1 MSPKQKNFPSLLDQM
16 GFGQST
22 QGVEILWKSPTSSPT
37 QPVRSKVEILQR
49 KDRFILDKFTAAF
62 DLNKLSQVFE
72 TNARKKFQKVSS
84 CSTKITAQCSLQI
97 ILEVIPTRPDDQV
110 DQRAAQNNSG
120 TILGWTTSIAIN
132 QSNLVLQIT
141 DAFLVG
147 TPITDWWAQIS
158 RIITESVTPG
168 LSCLWRANN
177 LFEIAI
183 PVYGLSA
190 KSVGD
195 QPELLEIVH
204 SPFSSELK
212 IPRPIS
218 VEPQAAKITIQLAA
232 PDNMRE
238 LDYPIEILAARETAS
253 TWVETDRAI
262 FDKKN
267 MMLPSDLL
275 DQPFACLMARI
286 GAHPSLAHQV
296 SSSNFS
302 ASSFNEDTSLTVM
315 TGELIALS
323 HLGRSHDLVKSL
335 SITLRRIASVYGSL
349 NDLEPMRST
358 LPEILGD
365 TWSTVDAQRSF
376 KSWGIALEQKPKNLR
391 ILHKIANLARET
403 GDLGKEFDALLN
415 ICQLERRTSALLTST
430 LRLIEISEK
439 RVSEDAES
447 KLKLRGLLEIAARKT
462 EYNEKIVMKLSK
474 ILSACGEHKKS
485 LALLESCIQSNSK
498 KITPAQLA
506 DLHAEI
512 GNIWRIHEDNIPLA
526 TARFIAATTAPSDPS
541 DRLLDDAEEFFTKT
555 GNADQIKRLFLLR
568 ANRPGRQAPIEAIER
583 SAKYMNKMNHHVESI
598 SAVVELMKMNRYQ
611 QWYCDII
618 LDATNVSEI
627 NWGEIAELMQKADPK
642 QLPKDALPMWKL
654 ITARCA
660 MKNNASRMIGVR
672 NFTDK
677 HVVRLMS
684 EDESRFVISTLTN
697 QPAPGD
703 LSTFIS
709 DRLPFSQNSE
719 SDFLLQTIISENLFS
734 TDGLFEQAIAQKA
747 NSTTNLDISL
757 ARLGKLIA
765 TNEPRKIAIF
775 IQSHVETIA
784 NNELMQTFIDQS
796 IKTLSDTENQIFSDT
811 VAVLLKTREQQAPF
825 NQIEREIQIDRLIRK
840 KFLTIA
846 EDLLKSALEA
856 GEQGTANEDVV
867 HDLLS
872 NTPELI
878 AKWHYIG
885 MSGAKDHATRHKNA
899 KQCLKHWLIT
909 EVRPRELVEVIAVL
923 AEAEILDTPTLAL
936 LESISTREKNPR
948 EFLRI
953 LSAEIDKDKE
963 KQADYL
969 YWAIR
974 IINVNGLDREIA
986 AKLYET
992 KSDSLEENHIHKMYS
1007 KAQLWLSAKNL
1018 TEAQRHFIALLKD
1031 PEVLTA
1037 PEICFNSLDGLAQ
1050 TKPQRS
1056 QFATMVQSLI
1066 AWADSKNQRM
1076 LAEQLTNKSIELEI
1090 ASLEHLHAKITQKFD
1105 ILSPLQLAT
1114 IAMQALAKSERTS
1127 SGIVK
1132 LLDEWKATKAVADQP
1147 EKWREVIA
1155 CLTTDHLLRQLR
1167 RTARC
1172 EILFMHAKA
1181 VFEDET
1187 KRFDA
1192 IPHFEVITLENPL
1205 DSRTWIPLYSLYE
1218 ECGAKKKMIAHLE
1231 RIIPLIEQDTSLLEK
1246 TPFNIESLKNTLSRA
1261 RKSVIEAGGLGAVDH
1276 KPSTIPTKNNFEL
1289 NDHAARL
1296 QRGWVDAIPIVKIS
1310 AMNSDADPGSI
1321 TTGESPATGSQ
1332 VDQLAGLAFDGSA
1345 AQNLDSSLDN
1355 AQHQGSIGTDQS
1367 LPARVELSLITS
1379 AKTNPSR
1386 ELINW
1391 RDLALSGSAPKG
1403 ATKKVTT
1410 MAFASELEKHVAV
1423 QCVALLAAETSEL
1436 ANWHWQVWRHCN
1448 DFQYPTNDLGRI
1460 PRDLKFSQYGGQLH
1474 KLIKMV
1480 TPVILRVNKDK
1491 FIAEQHLRK
1500 LGIPQNASPKQVDL
1514 GHPALKRGNIG
1525 VFNQNITSAKLK
1537 FFDAQGLGSEV
1548 FFDLGQRAMY
1558 FDGKWQL
1565 ELPPTVLAYRIME
1578 NLLYFQK
1585 GVPGVPLLNAETE
1598 VVPVIQTIRDVLSSS
1613 GISRLR
1619 IAFGIDHAEINEQLK
1634 TINREQLV
1642 SLLGWNSDRTTNDI
1656 ITLQQEMRLKAYADL
1671 FGITLDLIGISE
1683 SLAAKNLCE
1692 PSNASQG
1699 VIASSNPIVDFLI
1712 KLATRLKI

>member
-1 MSPKQKNFPSLLDQM
+1 MSRKQKNFPPVLDQM

-22 QGVEILWKSPTSSPT
+22 QGVEILWKSPTSSHT

-72 TNARKKFQKVSS
+72 TNARKKFHKVSS
-84 CSTKITAQCSLQI
+84 CSIKITAKCSLQI
-97 ILEVIPTRPDDQV
+97 VLEITPTRQDGQV
-110 DQRAAQNNSG
+110 DQRAAQNNPG

-132 QSNLVLQIT
+132 QSNLVLQVT
-141 DAFLVG
+141 DAFFIG
-147 TPITDWWAQIS
+147 TPITDWWVQIS

-168 LSCLWRANN
+168 LSSLWRANN
-177 LFEIAI
+177 LFELVI
-183 PVYGLSA
+183 PVYALSA
-190 KSVGD
+190 KPLVD
-195 QPELLEIVH
+195 QSELQEIIH
-204 SPFSSELK
+204 SSLGSELK

-218 VEPQAAKITIQLAA
+218 VESQSSKITIQLAA
-232 PDNMRE
+232 PDNMTE

-253 TWVETDRAI
+253 TWIETDRAI
-262 FDKKN
+262 FAKQIST
-267 MMLPSDLL
+267 LPSDLL
-275 DQPFACLMARI
+275 NQPIDCLLARI
-286 GAHPSLAHQV
+286 AAHPTLTQQLSGSKFDTSSL
-296 SSSNFS
+296 
-302 ASSFNEDTSLTVM
+302 NEDTPLTVM
-315 TGELIALS
+315 TGGLLALD

-349 NDLEPMRST
+349 NELVPMRST

-365 TWSTVDAQRSF
+365 TWSTVDAQRAF
-376 KSWGIALEQKPKNLR
+376 KSWLIALEQKPKNLR

-403 GDLGKEFDALLN
+403 GDLDKEFDALFN
-415 ICQLERRTSALLTST
+415 ICQLERRTSSLQTST
-430 LRLIEISEK
+430 LRLIEISGK
-439 RVSEDAES
+439 RISEDSES
-447 KLKLRGLLEIAARKT
+447 KFKLRGLLEIAARKT
-462 EYNEKIVMKLSK
+462 AYNEKIVMTLSK
-474 ILSACGEHKKS
+474 MLSTCGDHKKA

-498 KITPAQLA
+498 EISPVQLA

-512 GNIWRIHEDNIPLA
+512 GHIWRTHENNIPLA

-555 GNADQIKRLFLLR
+555 GNAEQIKRLFLLR

-598 SAVVELMKMNRYQ
+598 SAVVDLMKMNRYQ

-618 LDATNVSEI
+618 LDASDIKQI
-627 NWGEIAELMQKADPK
+627 NWGEIAELMQKADSK
-642 QLPKDALPMWKL
+642 QLPKDTLPMWKL

-660 MKNNASRMIGVR
+660 MKNNASWLIGVR
-672 NFTDK
+672 NFMDK
-677 HVVRLMS
+677 HVVRMMS
-684 EDESRFVISTLTN
+684 ENESRFVISTLTKH
-697 QPAPGD
+697 QALSD

-719 SDFLLQTIISENLFS
+719 ADFLLQTIITENLFS

-747 NSTTNLDISL
+747 NSTVNLDLSML
-757 ARLGKLIA
+757 RLKKLIL
-765 TNEPRKIAIF
+765 TDEPRKIAIF
-775 IQSHVETIA
+775 IQSHVETIT
-784 NNELMQTFIDQS
+784 NNELMQSFIDQS
-796 IKTLSDTENQIFSDT
+796 IRAVCDTENQIFSDT
-811 VAVLLKTREQQAPF
+811 VSVLLKTRDERAPF
-825 NQIEREIQIDRLIRK
+825 NQIEREIQVDNLIRR

-846 EDLLKSALEA
+846 EDLLKSTIEA

-867 HDLLS
+867 HNLFS

-878 AKWHYIG
+878 AKWHFIK
-885 MSGAKDHATRHKNA
+885 MRASQDSSTRHKNA
-899 KQCLKHWLIT
+899 KQCLKHWLAT
-909 EVRPRELVEVIAVL
+909 ESRPHELAEVIAIL
-923 AEAEILDTPTLAL
+923 AETEVLDAPTLTL
-936 LESISTREKNPR
+936 LESISTRKKNPG

-953 LSAEIDKDKE
+953 LSSQIDKNKE
-963 KQADYL
+963 KKAGYL

-974 IINVNGLDREIA
+974 TINTNGLDREIA
-986 AKLYET
+986 ARLYET
-992 KSDSLEENHIHKMYS
+992 KSDSLEENAIHKLYS
-1007 KAQLWLSAKNL
+1007 QAQLWLSAKNL
-1018 TEAQRHFIALLKD
+1018 TEAQRHFMALLKD

-1037 PEICFNSLDGLAQ
+1037 PEICFNALDGLAQ

-1066 AWADSKNQRM
+1066 AWADSKNQRI

-1105 ILSPLQLAT
+1105 TLSPAQLAT
-1114 IAMQALAKSERTS
+1114 IAMQALAKSERSS

-1132 LLDEWKATKAVADQP
+1132 LLDEWKATKTIADQP

-1172 EILFMHAKA
+1172 EILFLHAKNL
-1181 VFEDET
+1181 FEDET

-1192 IPHFEVITLENPL
+1192 IPHFEVITLDNPL

-1261 RKSVIEAGGLGAVDH
+1261 RKSVIESGGLHSMDY
-1276 KPSTIPTKNNFEL
+1276 KPSTNQTKNSFEL

-1310 AMNSDADPGSI
+1310 AMNSDANPGSMPE
-1321 TTGESPATGSQ
+1321 GEHAGSGSHI
-1332 VDQLAGLAFDGSA
+1332 DQMAGPAFDGSA

-1355 AQHQGSIGTDQS
+1355 SQHQGNIGADQPS
-1367 LPARVELSLITS
+1367 PARAELSLITI

-1391 RDLALSGSAPKG
+1391 RDLALSASAPKG

-1423 QCVALLAAETSEL
+1423 QCVALLAGETSEL

-1448 DFQYPTNDLGRI
+1448 DFQYPTNDVGRI
-1460 PRDLKFSQYGGQLH
+1460 PKDLNFSQYGGQLH

-1480 TPVILRVNKDK
+1480 TPVILRVNKEK
-1491 FIAEQHLRK
+1491 FIAGHHLRK
-1500 LGIPQNASPKQVDL
+1500 LGIQQNASPKQVDL
-1514 GHPALKRGNIG
+1514 GHPALKRGNLA
-1525 VFNQNITSAKLK
+1525 VFNQQITSSKLK
-1537 FFDAQGLGSEV
+1537 FFDTQGLGSEV
-1548 FFDLGQRAMY
+1548 FFDLSQRAIY

-1578 NLLYFQK
+1578 NLLHFQK
-1585 GVPGVPLLNAETE
+1585 GVPGVPLLNAEKE
-1598 VVPVIQTIRDVLSSS
+1598 IVPVIQTIRDVLSSS

-1656 ITLQQEMRLKAYADL
+1656 TTLQQEMRLKAYADL
-1671 FGITLDLIGISE
+1671 FGITLDIIGISE

-1699 VIASSNPIVDFLI
+1699 TIASSNPIVDFII

>member
-1 MSPKQKNFPSLLDQM
+1 MSRKQKNFPTVLDQM

-37 QPVRSKVEILQR
+37 QPVRSKAEILQR

-62 DLNKLSQVFE
+62 DLNKLSQTFE

-84 CSTKITAQCSLQI
+84 CSIKITAKCSLQI
-97 ILEVIPTRPDDQV
+97 ILEITPTHQDGQI
-110 DQRAAQNNSG
+110 DQRAAQNNPG

-132 QSNLVLQIT
+132 QSNLALQVT
-141 DAFLVG
+141 DAFFVG
-147 TPITDWWAQIS
+147 TPITDWWVQIS

-168 LSCLWRANN
+168 LSSLWRANN
-177 LFEIAI
+177 LFELII
-183 PVYGLSA
+183 PVYALSA
-190 KSVGD
+190 KSMVD
-195 QPELLEIVH
+195 PSNLHEIIH
-204 SPFSSELK
+204 SPLGSELK

-218 VEPQAAKITIQLAA
+218 VEPQASKITIQLAA
-232 PDNMRE
+232 PDNITE

-253 TWVETDRAI
+253 TWIETDKAI
-262 FDKKN
+262 FAKQTST
-267 MMLPSDLL
+267 LSSDLL
-275 DQPFACLMARI
+275 NQPIDCLLARI
-286 GAHPSLAHQV
+286 SAHPPLAQQL
-296 SSSNFS
+296 SGSKFDT
-302 ASSFNEDTSLTVM
+302 SSFNEDTSLTVM
-315 TGELIALS
+315 TGGLLALA

-335 SITLRRIASVYGSL
+335 SITLRRVASVYGSL
-349 NDLEPMRST
+349 NELAPMRST

-365 TWSTVDAQRSF
+365 NWSTVDANRSF
-376 KSWGIALEQKPKNLR
+376 KSWLIALEQKPKNLR

-403 GDLGKEFDALLN
+403 GDLGKEFDALFN
-415 ICQLERRTSALLTST
+415 ICQLERRTAALQPST

-439 RVSEDAES
+439 RMADDSES
-447 KLKLRGLLEIAARKT
+447 KFKLRSLLEIAARKT
-462 EYNEKIVMKLSK
+462 AYNDKIVMTLSK
-474 ILSACGEHKKS
+474 MLCACGDHKKA
-485 LALLESCIQSNSK
+485 LALLESCIQSNPQQIS
-498 KITPAQLA
+498 PAQLA

-512 GNIWRIHEDNIPLA
+512 GNIWRTHENNIPLA
-526 TARFIAATTAPSDPS
+526 TARFIAATTSPSEPS
-541 DRLLDDAEEFFTKT
+541 DRLLDDAEDFFTKT

-598 SAVVELMKMNRYQ
+598 SAVVDLMKMNRYQ

-618 LDATNVSEI
+618 LDAANITQI
-627 NWGEIAELMQKADPK
+627 NWGEIAELMQKADSK
-642 QLPKDALPMWKL
+642 QLPKDTLPMWKL
-654 ITARCA
+654 ITGRCA
-660 MKNNASRMIGVR
+660 MKNNASWMIGVR
-672 NFTDK
+672 NFMDK

-684 EDESRFVISTLTN
+684 EDESRFVISTLTKH
-697 QPAPGD
+697 QALGD

-719 SDFLLQTIISENLFS
+719 ADFLLQTIINENLFS

-747 NSTTNLDISL
+747 SSTANLDMSTM
-757 ARLGKLIA
+757 RLKKLIA
-765 TNEPRKIAIF
+765 TDEPRKIDIF
-775 IQSHVETIA
+775 IQSHVETIT
-784 NNELMQTFIDQS
+784 NNELMQSFIDQS
-796 IKTLSDTENQIFSDT
+796 IKAVCDTENQIFSDT
-811 VAVLLKTREQQAPF
+811 VSVLLKTRDERAPF
-825 NQIEREIQIDRLIRK
+825 NQIEREIQIDNLIRR

-846 EDLLKSALEA
+846 EDLLKTTIEA
-856 GEQGTANEDVV
+856 GERGTSRQDVV
-867 HDLLS
+867 HNLLS
-872 NTPELI
+872 NMPELI
-878 AKWHYIG
+878 AKWHYIE
-885 MSGAKDHATRHKNA
+885 MRATKDSATRHKNA
-899 KQCLKHWLIT
+899 KQCLKHWLST
-909 EVRPRELVEVIAVL
+909 ESRPHELAEVIATL
-923 AEAEILDTPTLAL
+923 AETEVLDAPTLAL
-936 LESISTREKNPR
+936 LESISTREKNLG

-953 LSAEIDKDKE
+953 LSSQLDKNKE
-963 KQADYL
+963 KQASYL

-974 IINVNGLDREIA
+974 TINANGLDREIA
-986 AKLYET
+986 ARLYEK
-992 KSDSLEENHIHKMYS
+992 KSASLEENAIHKMYS
-1007 KAQLWLSAKNL
+1007 QAQLWLSAKNL
-1018 TEAQRHFIALLKD
+1018 TEAQRHFMAILKD
-1031 PEVLTA
+1031 PEVLTV
-1037 PEICFNSLDGLAQ
+1037 PEICFKALDGLAQ

-1090 ASLEHLHAKITQKFD
+1090 ASLEHLHARITQKFD
-1105 ILSPLQLAT
+1105 TLSAAQLAT
-1114 IAMQALAKSERTS
+1114 IAMQALAKSERSS

-1132 LLDEWKATKAVADQP
+1132 LLDEWKATKTIADHP

-1172 EILFMHAKA
+1172 EILFMHAKNL
-1181 VFEDET
+1181 FEDET

-1192 IPHFEVITLENPL
+1192 IPHFEVIALENPL

-1261 RKSVIEAGGLGAVDH
+1261 RKSVIEAGGLGGMDY
-1276 KPSTIPTKNNFEL
+1276 KPPADPTKNNFEL
-1289 NDHAARL
+1289 NNHAARL

-1310 AMNSDADPGSI
+1310 AMNSDANPGSMI
-1321 TTGESPATGSQ
+1321 AAEQATTGSHT
-1332 VDQLAGLAFDGSA
+1332 DQMAGLPFDGSA
-1345 AQNLDSSLDN
+1345 APNLDSSLDN
-1355 AQHQGSIGTDQS
+1355 SQYKANIDTDES
-1367 LPARVELSLITS
+1367 APARVELSLITS

-1460 PRDLKFSQYGGQLH
+1460 PKDLKFAQYGGQLH

-1480 TPVILRVNKDK
+1480 TPVILRVNKEK
-1491 FIAEQHLRK
+1491 FIAERHLRK
-1500 LGIPQNASPKQVDL
+1500 LGIQQNASPKQVDL
-1514 GHPALKRGNIG
+1514 GHPALKRGNLA
-1525 VFNQNITSAKLK
+1525 VFNQHVTSSKLK
-1537 FFDAQGLGSEV
+1537 FFDTQGLGSEV

-1598 VVPVIQTIRDVLSSS
+1598 IVPVIQTIRDVLSSS
-1613 GISRLR
+1613 GIGRLR

-1656 ITLQQEMRLKAYADL
+1656 MTLQQEMRLKAYADL

-1692 PSNASQG
+1692 SSNASQG
-1699 VIASSNPIVDFLI
+1699 PVVSQNPIVDFLI